1 MLKANLLEQAVE
13 RSQADLQEVKAVQK
27 ENANNITRLEE
38 KIEHFTIDTN
48 RVEGEKTF
56 LMIQLSLFSK
66 SMGVTFPTMGI
77 TKNF

>member
-48 RVEGEKTF
+48 RVEGKKTF
-56 LMIQLSLFSK
+56 LMIQ
-66 SMGVTFPTMGI
+66 
-77 TKNF
+77 

>member
-13 RSQADLQEVKAVQK
+13 RSQAGLQEVKAVQK

-48 RVEGEKTF
+48 RIEGEKMF
-56 LMIQLSLFSK
+56 LMIQCLIFA
-66 SMGVTFPTMGI
+66 F
-77 TKNF
+77 

>member
-56 LMIQLSLFSK
+56 LMIQYIIYAF
-66 SMGVTFPTMGI
+66 
-77 TKNF
+77 